1 MNLANS
7 FKNTPIKCRKFNLI
21 CLNHLRLIHLMYR
34 NHSKHSQLKPTDW
47 FLHDQ
52 KISLKL
58 INSDYKCTNWF
69 PNNILILARARYQ
82 METNMVCLHALRNYA
97 EVCRNL
103 RSPHRLQNHQVKVTF
118 IPLFFFSFMLSVCYT
133 RISSTQLLLSNMRHL
148 LMYPFS
154 RIVVLP

>member
-34 NHSKHSQLKPTDW
+34 NHSKYSQLKPTDW

-82 METNMVCLHALRNYA
+82 METNMVCLYALRNYA
-97 EVCRNL
+97 EVCRIL

-118 IPLFFFSFMLSVCYT
+118 ITLFFFSFMLSVCYT